1 MFNIS
6 VSLHCIGQINPSSQ
20 IKKDH
25 TPAGQIYDLFLF
37 FFSFWSSIEEMKFS
51 TFQSFVSID
60 ADIKSI
66 TS

>member
-37 FFSFWSSIEEMKFS
+37 FFLSGHLIEEMKFS
-51 TFQSFVSID
+51 TFPVFCLY
-60 ADIKSI
+60 
-66 TS
+66 

>member
-1 MFNIS
+1 MLNIS

-37 FFSFWSSIEEMKFS
+37 FFFLVILLK
-51 TFQSFVSID
+51 
-60 ADIKSI
+60 K
-66 TS
+66 